1 MELTSKIGPY
11 YVGEDPEPLEITVT
25 DADGVAIDITACTI
39 GCRYA
44 INGGTPVDIVGS
56 ITDGGGGVMRI
67 DWPSGF
73 TAAGV
78 IRGQVTYESVG
89 GEIRVADS
97 FHGRILT
104 PVGSTL

>member
-1 MELTSKIGPY
+1 
-11 YVGEDPEPLEITVT
+11 
-25 DADGVAIDITACTI
+25 
-39 GCRYA
+39 
-44 INGGTPVDIVGS
+44 
-56 ITDGGGGVMRI
+56 MRI

-78 IRGQVTYESVG
+78 IRGQVTYENVG
-89 GEIRVADS
+89 GEIRVADF